1 MKAATKTVPEVTPA
15 EPWRRLGFAA
25 AALGLAALVAAAT
38 DVQISGNWQGVFL
51 LRGAGERPL
60 VLKDDLFLGDGSRL
74 VLGASFSRIRR
85 VVGRDAPA
93 PGRAWLEL
101 DWDDGG
107 SGLVRNHLADGT
119 ELVTLF
125 SRYADDEGKTPRGL
139 FVGGALP
146 DVAAVQDQ
154 DESGMAFRDA
164 RGWHHIWC
172 NVNELLLDLDSQQP
186 WPPGSW
192 KYLGARVLIR
202 DPERVVIESSHEV
215 PVAGGSLRIDRF
227 AYFRAGK
234 PWFKLGVRVVNTGE
248 RPARYA
254 YAYGDEPWV
263 GHFGSAAGNV
273 GWLRDAIVRVE
284 GPSPSRRTAGR
295 ASSTRRAGSP
305 TSSPGWATSCRTA
318 STSRTSRA
326 RSSSGSP
333 SRSTRTRCSS
343 GSSGSTR
350 RSSRAS
356 SAPTCSRSGS
366 PASIR
371 RSASPSC
378 RRAPV
383 HPQSPGTAGTS
394 ARRTA
399 CPG

>member
-15 EPWRRLGFAA
+15 EPWARLGFAA
-25 AALGLAALVAAAT
+25 AALGIAALVAATT

-51 LRGAGERPL
+51 LRGAEDRPL

-74 VLGASFSRIRR
+74 VMGASFSRIRR
-85 VVGRDAPA
+85 VVGRDAPP

-146 DVAAVQDQ
+146 DVAAVQEQ
-154 DESGMAFRDA
+154 DESGMAFHDA

-234 PWFKLGVRVVNTGE
+234 PWFKLGLRVVNTGE

-273 GWLRDAIVRVE
+273 GWVRDAIVRVE
-284 GPSPSRRTAGR
+284 GPIPVEANRWAGILDETSGLADFIAWVGDVLPDR
-295 ASSTRRAGSP
+295 VYFANQPGSKFKRLAQALDSNEVFIGVEWLAQELQPGEQRSYLLAIGLTRLDPALGVPVLPEGAGP
-305 TSSPGWATSCRTA
+305 P
-318 STSRTSRA
+318 
-326 RSSSGSP
+326 
-333 SRSTRTRCSS
+333 
-343 GSSGSTR
+343 
-350 RSSRAS
+350 
-356 SAPTCSRSGS
+356 
-366 PASIR
+366 
-371 RSASPSC
+371 
-378 RRAPV
+378 
-383 HPQSPGTAGTS
+383 
-394 ARRTA
+394 
-399 CPG
+399 